1 MDDED
6 DIFADTL
13 SHSSITSN
21 NRPHRPRISSGD
33 YMSLSRNTIYHSA
46 DDIQLAMADFNTS
59 IEMDSPIKKKNDK
72 VGPGQEIVT
81 YTQWKDRVTF
91 MSM

>member
-13 SHSSITSN
+13 SYSSLTSS
-21 NRPHRPRISSGD
+21 RPRASRGE

-46 DDIQLAMADFNTS
+46 EDIELAMSDYNSSF
-59 IEMDSPIKKKNDK
+59 EVDSPNKRKNDK
-72 VGPGQEIVT
+72 VTGQKIVT
-81 YTQWKDRVTF
+81 YSQWKDRVT
-91 MSM
+91 S